1 MKFAALAL
9 LVSSASATA
18 VAAGVACTAASTCTP
33 TSSKTACCA
42 YLIKAKVVKKD
53 SLQYCVPDKLV
64 IATFISTAS
73 SPANKAGGG
82 ATYTMLVDETLA
94 CDKPTATG
102 AINTTLGAAALLAA
116 YYMA

>member
-42 YLIKAKVVKKD
+42 YVIKAKVVKKD

-64 IATFISTAS
+64 IATFISTGTA
-73 SPANKAGGG
+73 PANTAGGG
-82 ATYTMLVDETLA
+82 AVYTMLVDETLA